1 MLLIKNKME
10 KKKVVEQENKNH
22 SYFYSLDLEGIN
34 CFKDKQTLDLSDG
47 KNNYSP
53 WTIILGDNGTGKTT
67 LLRVLDRMQ
76 PVNQKPYEDNDVKSQ
91 PELFNKFFSKYT
103 EVALSVLNDN
113 NIIVYPT
120 FQTKYDNNNKRV
132 TITEFRKQTNTFL
145 LSYGAA
151 RRMSK
156 STNLSQIEDIDNK
169 FTSLFDESIEL
180 LNSEEWYLQK
190 FLAFSTA
197 ENGIKIKL
205 EHQLILIKEV
215 LVDFLP
221 DVLDLR
227 IKEIKTVNDKSALEV
242 KINENEWINLRNLSF
257 GYQTLTALIVDI
269 ASKMMEQY
277 PNSNNPLQ
285 EPVIVLIDEIDLHL
299 HPKWQRTVIDKLSQH
314 FPKAQ
319 FIATSHS
326 PLIVQAALDK
336 KANIVVCRKEG
347 DKVIIDNNPD
357 EVKGWR
363 IDQIL
368 TSDLFELSSS
378 QSVSFEEMRNEKT
391 RILLKNELTDSDN
404 KVLDSLNKKMNIIPV
419 FSSKAGIDAE
429 ELIKKAAEL
438 LKK

>member
-1 MLLIKNKME
+1 MENK
-10 KKKVVEQENKNH
+10 KIVEQEYKEH
-22 SYFYSLDLEGIN
+22 SYFYSLELEGIN
-34 CFKDKQTLDLSDG
+34 CFKDKQTLDLSDENG
-47 KNNYSP
+47 NYSP

-76 PVNQKPYEDNDVKSQ
+76 PVEVTHENILFSNSQFAFEFILTNSKINDSNIKLYVQKNE
-91 PELFNKFFSKYT
+91 PEAYLAIIRLK
-103 EVALSVLNDN
+103 ERRV
-113 NIIVYPT
+113 NIEGYKNI
-120 FQTKYDNNNKRV
+120 NS
-132 TITEFRKQTNTFL
+132 FL
-145 LSYGAA
+145 ISYGAS

-156 STNLSQIEDIDNK
+156 STSLSQLEENK
-169 FTSLFDESIEL
+169 NKITSLFDESIEL
-180 LNSEEWYLQK
+180 INAEEWYLQK

-205 EHQLILIKEV
+205 EQQLSLIKKV
-215 LVDFLP
+215 LIDFLP

-242 KINENEWINLRNLSF
+242 KINEKEWINLRDLSF

-277 PNSNNPLQ
+277 PNSSNPLE
-285 EPVIVLIDEIDLHL
+285 EPAIILIDEIDLHL

-347 DKVIIDNNPD
+347 DNVIIDNNPD
-357 EVKGWR
+357 EVEGWR

-378 QSVSFEEMRNEKT
+378 KSVSFEEMRNEKT
-391 RILLKNELTDSDN
+391 RILLKDELTDSDN
-404 KVLDSLNKKMNIIPV
+404 KALEFLNNRLNIGPV
-419 FSSKAGIDAE
+419 FSSKEAINAE